1 MRSRWRHTST
11 AAVVMTGFLSLGAVT
26 SASPAFAQ
34 ASKPPTKASAALTGK
49 APAKPAKMTDAQKKA
64 AAKKAYKD
72 AEAKFK
78 EGKYAEAGD
87 LYHIADD
94 LVPVPATKYKIAV
107 VRDKLGKVI
116 EAVAGYQVFLDSVSG
131 DPKISTKMADQ
142 IADARAR
149 IDALKKTPGKAR
161 VATEPASL
169 PNLAFAIDGAPPI
182 AASSLQ
188 VEMVTPPA
196 PAGVAPPPP
205 YQASDVQLPPG
216 HHKLTATAQ
225 GYDPSATEFDLS
237 FAETRDVRVALNK
250 TPPPP
255 PPPPPPEPVAQTP
268 PAPPP
273 PPPPPPRSNA
283 PAYVTL
289 GLAGA
294 GLIVG
299 AAFGGLALSAKS
311 TFNKTPTTAN
321 ADTTDRDALV
331 SDMSFAVALT
341 FGVTG
346 AVLLLSNDSAP
357 VDQKAASGDPPKK
370 KKSFTGFVTPY
381 VGPNGGGAAAF
392 MQF

>member
-1 MRSRWRHTST
+1 MTS
-11 AAVVMTGFLSLGAVT
+11 FLSLGAMT
-26 SASPAFAQ
+26 GASTALAG
-34 ASKPPTKASAALTGK
+34 KPPPPPPKAAAPLTGK
-49 APAKPAKMTDAQKKA
+49 PAAPAKMTDAQKKA

-78 EGKYAEAGD
+78 EGKYAEAGE
-87 LYHIADD
+87 LYHVADD

-116 EAVAGYQVFLDSVSG
+116 EAVAGYQIFLDNVSA
-131 DPKISTKMADQ
+131 DPKMSDKMKDQ
-142 IADARAR
+142 IADAKAR
-149 IDALKKTPGKAR
+149 IDVLKKTPGKVR

-169 PNLAFAIDGAPPI
+169 PKLAFTIDGAPPV
-182 AASSLQ
+182 AASSLP

-196 PAGVAPPPP
+196 PAGVAPPPA

-216 HHKLTATAQ
+216 HHKLTATAE

-237 FAETRDVRVALNK
+237 FAETRDVKVALNP

-255 PPPPPPEPVAQTP
+255 PPPPPPEPVAQQ
-268 PAPPP
+268 PAPPPP
-273 PPPPPPRSNA
+273 PPPPPPRSNV

-294 GLIVG
+294 GAIVG
-299 AAFGGLALSAKS
+299 TAFGVLALSAKS
-311 TFNKTPTTAN
+311 NFKSHPTTAN

-346 AVLLLSNDSAP
+346 AVLLLSNDSPAE
-357 VDQKAASGDPPKK
+357 QKPAAAQSTKK
-370 KKSFTGFVTPY
+370 TAVRGFVAPF
-381 VGPNGGGAAAF
+381 VGPTGGGAAGF
-392 MQF
+392 LQF